1 MIQQRLF
8 VCNVNNFLMLVFPSP
23 YVSIVRFSCTH
34 GAFHRNSSSSGYIR
48 SFDYNRRLFLNQINL
63 VFFLMVREYSEV
75 FNK

>member
-1 MIQQRLF
+1 MFLCGF
-8 VCNVNNFLMLVFPSP
+8 VDLSICAHVF
-23 YVSIVRFSCTH
+23 
-34 GAFHRNSSSSGYIR
+34 FHRNSSSSGYIR